1 MLKDYFSMNYTFRSN
16 SSSW

>member
-1 MLKDYFSMNYTFRSN
+1 MLKDYFSMNYNFRSN